1 MTGARN
7 RSVQQ
12 MALAAACMIGTGL
25 AATGQRPSFTT
36 SSDLVVVPTVVVDRK
51 GAMVRGLD
59 AERFQVFED
68 GHRVPVETFAAPD
81 EMGSGADGRFI
92 VLVLDNVGTP
102 VELGTRMKTI
112 ARKFADRMGPAD
124 RLSAIALDGGR
135 SSGAGTA
142 REVLAAI
149 DRFSPAFGD
158 SIRSNAQNAQHG
170 LEMIGSLVQQLSEVQ
185 HRRKVLVFIGS
196 AAIFSPNGDSAFSD
210 RGAALSPQ
218 YFDAV
223 RITGQQNVTVY
234 VIDPEGFGNGVGAY
248 DESFAEQTGGQAWV
262 NTNNFDRAVNQIWQ
276 ESGSYYLLGYRPPL
290 NDHRLHKIEVKVNL
304 PNTTVRARKARG

>member
-1 MTGARN
+1 VTGAN
-7 RSVQQ
+7 SRSAQRL
-12 MALAAACMIGTGL
+12 ALIAACVTGAGL
-25 AATGQRPSFTT
+25 AATGQQPSFTT

-51 GAMVRGLD
+51 GTLVGGLD
-59 AERFQVFED
+59 VERFQVFED
-68 GHRVPVETFAAPD
+68 GNRVPIETFVAPD
-81 EMGSGADGRFI
+81 ELGSGADGRFI

-102 VELGTRMKTI
+102 VELGTRVKTI

-142 REVLAAI
+142 EEGRAAI
-149 DRFSPAFGD
+149 HRFNPAFGD
-158 SIRSNAQNAQHG
+158 SIRSNAQNVQHG
-170 LEMIGSLVQQLSEVQ
+170 LEMIGSLARQLSSVR

-196 AAIFSPNGDSAFSD
+196 ASMFSPSDDSTFSD
-210 RGAALSPQ
+210 RGRALHPQ
-218 YFDAV
+218 YFDAI
-223 RITGQQNVTVY
+223 RITGEENVTVY
-234 VIDPEGFGNGVGAY
+234 VIDPEGFGNGIGAY

-276 ESGSYYLLGYRPPL
+276 ESGSYYLLGYRPPI